1 MEQMLIFTIINSGPK
16 MSADALEHYGEP
28 FFTTKPDGR
37 GLGVFL
43 VHELA
48 MGYGGVLKAE
58 NILPGGVRITLEFP
72 IAIPGAAQNDA

>member
-1 MEQMLIFTIINSGPK
+1 MLIFTIINSGPK

-48 MGYGGVLKAE
+48 VEYGGALKAE
-58 NILPGGVRITLEFP
+58 NILQGGVSVRLELP
-72 IAIPGAAQNDA
+72 ICFAGAVAHDV